1 MGHKILI
8 KAFILSILTVQMLFA
23 STDIEIIDKLIK
35 EIKKKRIGLSEKD
48 IKNPFESYI
57 KNSSKK
63 EQRSSIAKKVQTTKI
78 EFRLNAIINNKAKI
92 NNKWYKI
99 GSSIDNYKITVQN
112 NQCIEL
118 QNSNNRIE
126 VCIKKKKNRLFSIL
140 EER

>member
-1 MGHKILI
+1 MGHKLLI

-23 STDIEIIDKLIK
+23 STDIEIIDELIK

-99 GSSIDNYKITVQN
+99 GSSIDNYKITMQN

-126 VCIKKKKNRLFSIL
+126 VCIKKKKNRLFSIHK
-140 EER
+140 ER

>member
-1 MGHKILI
+1 MGHKLLM

-23 STDIEIIDKLIK
+23 STDIEIIDELIK

-112 NQCIEL
+112 NRCIEL

-126 VCIKKKKNRLFSIL
+126 VCIKKKKNRLFSIHK
-140 EER
+140 ER

>member
-1 MGHKILI
+1 LI

-23 STDIEIIDKLIK
+23 STDIEIIDELIK

-112 NQCIEL
+112 NRCIEL

-126 VCIKKKKNRLFSIL
+126 VCIKKKKNRLFSIHK
-140 EER
+140 ER

>member
-1 MGHKILI
+1 MGHKLLI

-23 STDIEIIDKLIK
+23 STDIEIIDELIK

-126 VCIKKKKNRLFSIL
+126 VCIKKKKNRLFSIHK
-140 EER
+140 ER

>member
-1 MGHKILI
+1 MGHKLLM

-23 STDIEIIDKLIK
+23 STDIEIIDELIK

-126 VCIKKKKNRLFSIL
+126 VCIKKKKNRLFSIHK
-140 EER
+140 ER